1 MTDDQPASFPPPL
14 KSMGLF
20 FIDNQGAWP
29 TDKDG
34 TCKAEMAGDLVLWPD
49 QGKYP
54 TYVPVAVA
62 THPNFDGKVVVQS
75 GNRGLIITFIAGA
88 TTDPQIRRAFAT
100 GKYEQ
105 YRIAIDAIVHR
116 LMLWRADVDNG
127 ANDVGPLALMAW
139 LAASDRGRP
148 LAMVI
153 GDCLSRLLA
162 DPAELTA
169 LKARMTVTS
178 GAGAEADPF
187 TLADD
192 ALRTLGQSAAARAAS
207 AEVQVDRREG

>member
-1 MTDDQPASFPPPL
+1 MTDDTPASYPPPL

-29 TDKDG
+29 SDKDG

-62 THPNFDGKVVVQS
+62 RHPNFDGAVIVQA
-75 GNRGLIITFIAGA
+75 GNKGLVITFIKDA
-88 TTDPQIRRAFAT
+88 TNDQQVRRAFAT
-100 GKYEQ
+100 GKFEQ
-105 YRIAIDAIVHR
+105 YRLALDAIIHR
-116 LMLWRADVDNG
+116 VMLWRADVDEG
-127 ANDVGPLALMAW
+127 SSDVGPLALMSW
-139 LAASDRGRP
+139 LAASEKGRP

-153 GDCLSRLLA
+153 ADCLSRLLA

-169 LKARMTVTS
+169 LKARMIN
-178 GAGAEADPF
+178 AGVEAEPF
-187 TLADD
+187 TLAEE
-192 ALRTLGQSAAARAAS
+192 ALRTLGQSAASRAA
-207 AEVQVDRREG
+207 AADVQVERREG